1 MGPACECL
9 YGAGAVSAVNHTG
22 VFAQLASPRTF
33 PPFTACTP
41 PGAAAKIRELALA
54 LRASPDVSLLAR
66 AQYKI
71 QEGWL
76 SDDNVAHIEVIM
88 TPGGGSTSIP
98 PTPNKTYVT
107 LSLGLM
113 VSYVHSAYAARL

>member
-1 MGPACECL
+1 M
-9 YGAGAVSAVNHTG
+9 NHTG

-41 PGAAAKIRELALA
+41 PGVAAKIRELSLE
-54 LRASPDVSLLAR
+54 LEASPDISPLAR
-66 AQYKI
+66 AQYQI
-71 QEGWL
+71 QDGWL
-76 SDDNVAHIEVIM
+76 SDDDVAHIEVIM

-98 PTPNKTYVT
+98 ATPNKTYVT

-113 VSYVHSAYAARL
+113 VSCVHSMDAA